1 MNLHQEIITTLIT
14 VVDLKPVF
22 ISEEFSSQRPL
33 KTLGLIRIQ
42 GDKFRAD
49 KIEKLGLVSTHFP
62 LRIITLQRGILY
74 PEPSYD
80 LPGLLI
86 EMIQFPK
93 FIFILLDFLLSP
105 LPQDRHQYI
114 IDQLKIIYERRKDL
128 PRKVLQPFAETIAF
142 RTGLGICGI
151 FKSKVRNDLLSAVRE
166 YTELWSDLYR
176 NSSYIED
183 TSSRKEIIKY
193 FTEYRRVGKIYSYH
207 RKFFSLIMSKGW
219 AERFLIDIIF

>member
-1 MNLHQEIITTLIT
+1 MY
-14 VVDLKPVF
+14 
-22 ISEEFSSQRPL
+22 
-33 KTLGLIRIQ
+33 
-42 GDKFRAD
+42 
-49 KIEKLGLVSTHFP
+49 THFP

-86 EMIQFPK
+86 EMIRFPK
-93 FIFILLDFLLSP
+93 FIFILLDFLLPP

-114 IDQLKIIYERRKDL
+114 IDQLKIICGRRKDL
-128 PRKVLQPFAETIAF
+128 PGKALQPFAETIAF
-142 RTGLGICGI
+142 RTGLGIYGI

-166 YTELWSDLYR
+166 YMDLWSDLYR
-176 NSSYIED
+176 NSTYIED

-207 RKFFSLIMSKGW
+207 RKFFSLLMSKGW